1 MDCERFDK
9 NSMDLLYGELDELSA
24 AATMRH
30 LHHCTRCRGLWNHL
44 RTTRELSDLP
54 LESPPV
60 ELLNHIIAA
69 EQRAHSSLPLRERF
83 SRTVSVLA
91 GYAMRPQLAMAAL
104 LVLMVGSSLI
114 FVRAQPSGK
123 HTDEMLVVERGMPS
137 ADGSKVSGANKSL
150 IFSGDPDGPS
160 RLRAGDDEDPEN
172 LELIKPQRNAPDE
185 EAEKQQRKAYSE
197 AMTAYQ
203 HGRYAEAERLFSEVA
218 SAGGQQ
224 AASAALHEG
233 HAARNGSGCQ
243 RAAAIYD
250 AVAAKKT
257 SGTISSEAAW
267 HAASCYRAMGQLDRA
282 IAHYKNLTR
291 SSAFGERA
299 QKALAELRPT
309 SEPAGTDASSRA
321 SSPVTAAQEQP
332 PAAVGQAEASAP
344 STPQSAAS
352 AQSTPP
358 SAESLP
364 TAAHPPVPPSAP
376 VEAGP

>member
-54 LESPPV
+54 LESPPGD
-60 ELLNHIIAA
+60 LFNRIIEA
-69 EQRAHSSLPLRERF
+69 EQQAHSSLPLRERF

-104 LVLMVGSSLI
+104 LVLMIGSSLI

-123 HTDEMLVVERGMPS
+123 RTDEMLVVERGMPS
-137 ADGSKVSGANKSL
+137 ADGSKVSGSNKSL
-150 IFSGDPDGPS
+150 TFGGDPDGPS
-160 RLRAGDDEDPEN
+160 RLRRGDDDDPEN
-172 LELIKPQRNAPDE
+172 LELIKPTKNAPDE
-185 EAEKQQRKAYSE
+185 EAERLQRKAYGE

-257 SGTISSEAAW
+257 AGTISSEAAW
-267 HAASCYRAMGQLDRA
+267 HAASCYRAMGQIDRA
-282 IAHYKNLTR
+282 VAHYKNLTR
-291 SSAFGERA
+291 SGAFGERA
-299 QKALAELRPT
+299 QKALSELRPE
-309 SEPAGTDASSRA
+309 SEPPGVASA
-321 SSPVTAAQEQP
+321 T
-332 PAAVGQAEASAP
+332 PAAATDRQQQPAAAAPAAEASASPTPEPIASNSNASP
-344 STPQSAAS
+344 SPEPKSTAQPVTPGAPQ
-352 AQSTPP
+352 
-358 SAESLP
+358 AEP
-364 TAAHPPVPPSAP
+364 
-376 VEAGP
+376 GP